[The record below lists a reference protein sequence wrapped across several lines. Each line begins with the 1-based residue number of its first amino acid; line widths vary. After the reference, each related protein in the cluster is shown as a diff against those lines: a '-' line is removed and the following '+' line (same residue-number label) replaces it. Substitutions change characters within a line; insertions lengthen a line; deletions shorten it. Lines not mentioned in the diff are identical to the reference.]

1 MERAVAAAAVLV
13 AVSILGLGFYL
24 AMESR
29 FAFDRK
35 FGFGF
40 RVAAQTGDTAPL
52 DPVGMDPNASLL
64 ASNLEGAEGVD
75 EKEDGIFA
83 PTLEELSGVSG
94 TATGTLLVD
103 DPKNFKGTLFRDDWR
118 LNKSAGEGT
127 TMLFCAYAT
136 PEYKERAIRIAWEPD
151 ASFDPKLSPH
161 KLTLRLVRA
170 PDGVTLDPISV
181 DLSTNPKGEIKVPT
195 WIAKSDD
202 QRANGYLFALE
213 AEPQTN
219 NFFATLGAFFRT
231 SWDPTLPYP
240 RFGLLP
246 LLLGTLL
253 ITLIGLAIAVPLG
266 AGTSVWLSEVASP
279 KVREILKPVIEL
291 LASVPTV
298 VLGYFGLMLV
308 APAMVGVFGSA
319 LRMESGRNLLTA
331 GIMMGVLILP
341 TIISVAE
348 DALRSMPN
356 PLRDGAAALGMTKSE
371 EISKVLLPAART
383 GLVAAIMLGFA
394 RAIGE
399 TMIVWILSGGTATMP
414 QGRLSDIGQPTRGI
428 PDTIGIEMGNV
439 EFEMP
444 HYGHLFLLGLI
455 LFLFT
460 IAINMLGHYYGRR
473 RQWQH

>member
-13 AVSILGLGFYL
+13 AISIVGLVFYLGL
-24 AMESR
+24 ESR
-29 FAFDRK
+29 YAFDRK
-35 FGFGF
+35 FGFGYRF
-40 RVAAQTGDTAPL
+40 AAQTGDSPPV

-75 EKEDGIFA
+75 EKEEGILA

-94 TATGTLLVD
+94 VATGTLLVD
-103 DPKNFKGTLFRDDWR
+103 DPAKFEGTLYRDDWR

-127 TMLFCAYAT
+127 RMLFTVFAT
-136 PEYKERAIRIAWEPD
+136 PEYKERSIRLAWEPD
-151 ASFDPKLSPH
+151 ASFDPNLSPH
-161 KLTLRLVRA
+161 GLTLKVIKA
-170 PDGVTLDPISV
+170 PSGVNVDPINV
-181 DLSTNPKGEIKVPT
+181 DLKKSPKGEIKVPT
-195 WIAKSDD
+195 WIAKTDD
-202 QRANGYLFALE
+202 ARKDGYLFALE
-213 AEPQTN
+213 AVPASN
-219 NFFATLGAFFRT
+219 NFFATLSSFFRT

-240 RFGLLP
+240 RFGLFP
-246 LLLGTLL
+246 LLLGTLI
-253 ITLIGLAIAVPLG
+253 ITTIGLLIAVPLG
-266 AGTSVWLSEVASP
+266 ATTSVWLSEVASARI
-279 KVREILKPVIEL
+279 RETLKPIIEL

-341 TIISVAE
+341 TIISVSE
-348 DALRSMPN
+348 DALRGMPS

-371 EISKVLLPAART
+371 EIKKVLLPAART

-414 QGRLSDIGQPTRGI
+414 QGRLSDLGQPARGI

-460 IAINMLGHYYGRR
+460 VAINMLGHYYGRR
-473 RQWQH
+473 RQWQQ